1 MTERDLKRS
10 SEQQLYTP
18 HSVGELQLPVTSKAQ
33 WKVREEENGTSIHS
47 QSLVP
52 SYRSEATTSDCL
64 SVDHQTFIYIVSSN
78 TTLLSRPFRPTILLS
93 V

>member
-47 QSLVP
+47 
-52 SYRSEATTSDCL
+52 
-64 SVDHQTFIYIVSSN
+64 
-78 TTLLSRPFRPTILLS
+78 
-93 V
+93 